1 MNFIKPCK
9 HIHIYLTNIHNKLRA
24 RDNSILELFPFVILN
39 GFCICI
45 EYFDGLINLYYSF
58 S

>member
-1 MNFIKPCK
+1 MNFIKL
-9 HIHIYLTNIHNKLRA
+9 IHIYPINIHNKTKGLGP
-24 RDNSILELFPFVILN
+24 ILLELFPFVSLN

-45 EYFDGLINLYYSF
+45 EYFDGLITLFYSF